1 MFEAGGTGKRPRGS
15 SQRLHPLQV
24 TAEPKVRASK
34 TDPEKVGVDG
44 KDRRAPGRLVEVR
57 LGAGEKKVH
66 PKRVAVV
73 TGAGTGMGLE
83 TCRQLAAQGFTVV
96 LTSRNSKA
104 GKKLAETLRGEGLD
118 IIHHRLD
125 VTQPQSARQLAGFI
139 EHTYGRVDV
148 LVNNAGACLEP
159 ISDVNKPGARSLLDV
174 SDEIL
179 QQTVL
184 TNAMGPLYVARALA
198 GMMRQRQ
205 SGRIINI
212 TSRMG
217 ALSEMGTGIPA
228 YRFSKGV
235 LNLITCMLAA
245 ELREQGIK
253 VNAVDPGWV
262 KTSMGGFERA
272 PKSVEEGV
280 DTTIWLATMKD
291 GDEVPSGRCFRDR
304 QPAEW

>member
-1 MFEAGGTGKRPRGS
+1 
-15 SQRLHPLQV
+15 
-24 TAEPKVRASK
+24 
-34 TDPEKVGVDG
+34 
-44 KDRRAPGRLVEVR
+44 
-57 LGAGEKKVH
+57 
-66 PKRVAVV
+66 
-73 TGAGTGMGLE
+73 MGLE